1 MRYLPPACANV
12 MFSQASV
19 SHSVGGGGG
28 VEGWGYP
35 LSHVLSWGRYL
46 WSQVSCRE
54 WVCPGMGM
62 SGWGGMSRGV
72 PPPGSAAGSLHLRHS
87 TSVYRQLSA
96 SEAIPLPPLAKS
108 RIRTRELTSI
118 IDNMLYSNKHLYFL
132 AFSIN
137 RVFLSSHMKIISKRT
152 NIPYIVFS
160 STDIM
165 YF

>member
-1 MRYLPPACANV
+1 MPCPMSFLG
-12 MFSQASV
+12 
-19 SHSVGGGGG
+19 VGISGPRSLAGS
-28 VEGWGYP
+28 GY
-35 LSHVLSWGRYL
+35 VQG
-46 WSQVSCRE
+46 
-54 WVCPGMGM
+54 WVCPG
-62 SGWGGMSRGV
+62 GGVCPGV
-72 PPPGSAAGSLHLRHS
+72 SPPGSAAGSLHLRHS